1 MLSANIQTNHAELGE
16 HISVFNPNLD
26 AAGFVPA
33 ILTTPFGAEQAAQL
47 DGLINLQSSMI
58 AYLDDFKL
66 MFLIT
71 LCAAPLLLMLRYKP
85 MAPGAGG
92 APVPAVHAD

>member
-1 MLSANIQTNHAELGE
+1 M
-16 HISVFNPNLD
+16 IS
-26 AAGFVPA
+26 
-33 ILTTPFGAEQAAQL
+33 
-47 DGLINLQSSMI
+47 
-58 AYLDDFKL
+58 YLDDFKL
-66 MFLIT
+66 MLLIT